1 MTRRRIFFA
10 SDVHASDRVYRK
22 FLNAGPFYKADLI
35 IVGGDLT
42 GKAVVPVISKGN
54 GGYEAAVFGSQRFA
68 KTDEEL
74 NQLIRDIRDI
84 GSYPYVTNPEEIARL
99 DTDEQRREELFERL
113 MVETIQRW
121 VALAEERLK
130 GTNIKCLLTP
140 GNDDK
145 FCIDSYLEDSN
156 YVANPE
162 GKVTEWFE
170 HEIIATGY
178 SAPSPWKCPRDVPED
193 QLEERIEEMAHMV
206 KNPER
211 AIFCT
216 HDPPL
221 GTALAQAPVLDKD
234 LRPVMRGGQ
243 TELFDAGSVAVKHI
257 IDKYKPML
265 ALHGH
270 IHESKGIAKI
280 GRTISINPGSEYAE
294 GILHGAI
301 INLEDGKLKGYMLI
315 QG

>member
-1 MTRRRIFFA
+1 MVQRRIFFA
-10 SDVHASDRVYRK
+10 SDVHASERVFRK

-42 GKAVVPVISKGN
+42 GKAVVPVIDKGN
-54 GGYEAAVFGSQRFA
+54 GVHEATVFGSQKVA
-68 KTDEEL
+68 NNDEEL
-74 NQLIRDIRDI
+74 NQLVKDIRDI
-84 GSYPYVTNPEEIARL
+84 GSYPYITNPEEIARL
-99 DTDEQRREELFERL
+99 DVDEKKREELFEKL
-113 MVETIQRW
+113 MMETIQRW
-121 VALAEERLK
+121 VNLAEERLK
-130 GTNIKCLLTP
+130 GTNIGCFLTP
-140 GNDDK
+140 GNDDH
-145 FCIDSYLEDSN
+145 FCIDPILESSK
-156 YVANPE
+156 YVFNPE
-162 GKVTEWFE
+162 GKVTQWNE

-178 SAPSPWKCPRDVPED
+178 SAPSPWKCPRDVPEE
-193 QLEERIEEMAHMV
+193 QLEQRIEAMAHQV

-234 LRPVMRGGQ
+234 LHPVMRGGS
-243 TELFDAGSVAVKHI
+243 TELFDAGSAAVKNI
-257 IDKYKPML
+257 IDKYHPML

-270 IHESKGIAKI
+270 IHESKGIAKV
-280 GRTISINPGSEYAE
+280 GHTICINPGSEYAE

-301 INLEDGKLKGYMLI
+301 INLQDGKLKGYMLI